1 MLKNRLFAFGVILVI
16 AALALTACKAKADP
30 YENIGTEENPIIFV
44 AVPSGET
51 ERVLTSFQKIAD
63 MVYADTG
70 LVIKPF
76 VATSYSAAIEAMCA
90 NPPQAHM
97 GSLATF
103 SYVLAAEKGC
113 AEAAL
118 ISTRYGSASYNGQF
132 LVRTDSGIESIEDLR
147 GKTYCRVD
155 ETSASGWIIPSI
167 MLKAAGIDPDT
178 DLAGIVDAGSHDAVA
193 AAVYNG
199 DCDFGTTFV
208 DARSTVEETYP
219 DIYDATKVIA
229 LEPDI
234 PNDGFQFRPDFPADI
249 RATLVAEFLHL
260 FETEE
265 GAAAMNEAY
274 EYTGMEEHGDEFYD
288 SFRQIL
294 DAAGVDY
301 ASLSTDK

>member
-1 MLKNRLFAFGVILVI
+1 MMSKNRLFAFGALLII

-30 YENIGTEENPIIFV
+30 YENIGTEENPVIFV

-51 ERVLTSFQKIAD
+51 ERVLASFETVAD
-63 MVYADTG
+63 LVYADTG
-70 LVIKPF
+70 IVIKPY
-76 VATSYSAAIEAMCA
+76 VATSYAAAIEALCA

-103 SYVLAAEKGC
+103 AYVLAHEKGC
-113 AEAAL
+113 ADAAL
-118 ISTRYGSASYNGQF
+118 VSTRYGSASYNGQF
-132 LVRTDSGIESIEDLR
+132 IVRTDSGIESIEDLV

-167 MLKAAGIDPDT
+167 MLKAAGIDPDK

-199 DCDFGTTFV
+199 DCDFGTTYV

-219 DIYDATKVIA
+219 DIMDKTKVIA

-234 PNDGFQFRPDFPADI
+234 PNDGFQFRPDFPADLK
-249 RATLVAEFLHL
+249 ATLVAEFLHL

-265 GAAAMNEAY
+265 GAAAMDEAY
-274 EYTGMEEHGDEFYD
+274 QYTGMEVHGDEFYD
-288 SFRQIL
+288 AFRQIL

-301 ASLSTDK
+301 ASLTAE

>member
-1 MLKNRLFAFGVILVI
+1 MSKNRLFAFCAILVVL
-16 AALALTACKAKADP
+16 ALALTACKAKADP
-30 YENIGTEENPIIFV
+30 WENIGTEENPIIFV

-51 ERVLTSFQKIAD
+51 ERVLASFQSVAD

-70 LVIKPF
+70 LVIEPF

-90 NPPQAHM
+90 EVPQAHM
-97 GSLATF
+97 GALATF
-103 SYVLAAEKGC
+103 SYVLAHEKGC
-113 AEAAL
+113 ADAAL
-118 ISTRYGSASYNGQF
+118 VSTRYGSASYNGQF
-132 LVRTDSGIESIEDLR
+132 IVRTDSGIESLEDLV

-199 DCDFGTTFV
+199 DCDFGTTYV
-208 DARSTVEETYP
+208 DARATVEETYP
-219 DIYDATKVIA
+219 DIMDMTTVIA

-234 PNDGFQFRPDFPADI
+234 PNDGFQFRPDFPEDVKAI
-249 RATLVAEFLHL
+249 LVAEFLHL
-260 FETEE
+260 FESEE
-265 GAAAMNEAY
+265 GAAAMNDAY
-274 EYTGMEEHGDEFYD
+274 QYTGMVEKDDSFYD
-288 SFRQIL
+288 AFRQIL

-301 ASLSTDK
+301 ASLSAE

>member
-1 MLKNRLFAFGVILVI
+1 MSKNRLFAFCAILVVL
-16 AALALTACKAKADP
+16 ALALTACKAEADP
-30 YENIGTEENPIIFV
+30 WENIGTEENPIIFV

-51 ERVLTSFQKIAD
+51 ERVLASFEAVAD

-70 LVIKPF
+70 LVIEPF

-90 NPPQAHM
+90 EVPQAHM
-97 GSLATF
+97 GALATF
-103 SYVLAAEKGC
+103 SYVLAHEKGC
-113 AEAAL
+113 ADAAL
-118 ISTRYGSASYNGQF
+118 VSTRYGSASYNGQF
-132 LVRTDSGIESIEDLR
+132 IVRTDSGIEALEDLV

-155 ETSASGWIIPSI
+155 ETSASGWVIPSI

-199 DCDFGTTFV
+199 DCDFGTTYV
-208 DARSTVEETYP
+208 DARATVEETYP
-219 DIYDATKVIA
+219 DIMDLTTVIA

-234 PNDGFQFRPDFPADI
+234 PNDGFQFRPDFPEDVKAI
-249 RATLVAEFLHL
+249 LVAEFLHL

-265 GAAAMNEAY
+265 GAAAMDEAY
-274 EYTGMEEHGDEFYD
+274 QYTGMVEKDDSFYD
-288 SFRQIL
+288 AFRQIL

-301 ASLSTDK
+301 ASLSAE

>member
-1 MLKNRLFAFGVILVI
+1 MSKNRFFALGALLII
-16 AALALTACKAKADP
+16 AALALTACKAEADP
-30 YENIGTEENPIIFV
+30 WENIGSEENPIIFV

-51 ERVLTSFQKIAD
+51 ERVLASFTAVAD

-70 LVIKPF
+70 LVIEPF
-76 VATSYSAAIEAMCA
+76 VATSYAAAIEAMCA
-90 NPPQAHM
+90 EVPQAHM
-97 GSLATF
+97 GALATF
-103 SYVLAAEKGC
+103 SYVLAHEKGC
-113 AEAAL
+113 ADAAL
-118 ISTRYGSASYNGQF
+118 VSTRYGSASYNGQF
-132 LVRTDSGIESIEDLR
+132 LVQADSGLESLEDLA

-155 ETSASGWIIPSI
+155 ETSTSGWIIPSI

-219 DIYDATKVIA
+219 DIMDKTVVIA

-249 RATLVAEFLHL
+249 KATLVAEFLHL

-274 EYTGMEEHGDEFYD
+274 QYTGMEEHGDEFYD
-288 SFRQIL
+288 AFRQIL
-294 DAAGVDY
+294 DAAGIDY
-301 ASLSTDK
+301 ADLAS